1 MASFW
6 VAVKEG
12 GPWSLLLLALVGFVF
27 AMARGHLV
35 RGAEIDRIERRIEKD
50 TDRVLELYREQ
61 IKLLVDAAAKKDA
74 TIATQDE
81 QIGKLL
87 VSTEVSSAALEK
99 IVKEADRRGFFQA

>member
-1 MASFW
+1 MAAFW

-12 GPWSLLLLALVGFVF
+12 GPWSLLLLALVGFVY

-50 TDRVLELYREQ
+50 TDRVLDLYREQ
-61 IKLLVDAAAKKDA
+61 IKTLVEAHSKKDA

-87 VSTEVSSAALEK
+87 ASTEVSSAALDK